1 MALEEIRGERIRK
14 LEALKG
20 AGIDP
25 YPATAGRRFRVAD
38 ILSSFEGHE
47 SSGESLSVAGRVM
60 AKREQGALT
69 FADLHDETAKIQLI
83 LKADLLDEIS
93 KTVLENLDI
102 GDIVE
107 VSGRGVTTKRGEKSI
122 EASKLVM
129 LTKTILPLPD
139 KWHGLVD
146 IEERLRKRYLD
157 LLMNPEE
164 REVFVKKSKF
174 WQATR
179 EFLLKEGF
187 LEVETPVL
195 EQIPGGADAEP
206 FVTHHNALD
215 VDFYLRIS
223 PELHL
228 KRLLAGG
235 YERVFEIGRIFRNEG
250 IDKEHLQD
258 YTQME
263 AYWAYADYE
272 MMMALVER
280 MYKMVIQAVLGGLT
294 QDWQGIA
301 IDWGSAWPKLDYY
314 DLFKK
319 ETGLDLSKASESD
332 LQSYAESEGID
343 TEAHLGR
350 GRLIDVIFKKKVRSH
365 LVQPGFLVLP
375 PIDVEPLAKRSSKDP
390 NRVER
395 FQVVACG
402 SELGKGFSEL
412 NDPLDQRARFEEQQ
426 RLREAGDAEAQMMDL
441 DFVEAL
447 EYGMPPAA
455 GFGFSERLFS
465 VLIGRP
471 VRETVFFPLMRPRRH
486 D

>member
-1 MALEEIRGERIRK
+1 MALDEIRGERIRK
-14 LEALKG
+14 LEALKE
-20 AGIDP
+20 AGINP
-25 YPATAGRRFRVAD
+25 YPA
-38 ILSSFEGHE
+38 E
-47 SSGESLSVAGRVM
+47 SSRTFSVNEVIADFENRETSGGEVGVAGRII

-69 FADLHDETAKIQLI
+69 FADLADASGKIQLI
-83 LKADLLDEIS
+83 LKSDVLDESS
-93 KTVLENLDI
+93 KVVLENLDI

-107 VSGRGVTTKRGEKSI
+107 ARGKALTTKRGEKSI
-122 EASKLVM
+122 EALRLVM

-146 IEERLRKRYLD
+146 IEERLRRRYLD

-164 REVFVKKSKF
+164 RELFIKKSKF

-179 EFLLKEGF
+179 NFLLNDNF

-228 KRLLAGG
+228 KRLLTAG

-258 YTQME
+258 YTQAE
-263 AYWAYADYE
+263 VYWAFADYE
-272 MMMALVER
+272 KMMQLVER
-280 MYKMVIQAVLGGLT
+280 MYKEIISTVLGGLS
-294 QDWQGIA
+294 QEWQGETV
-301 IDWGSAWPKLDYY
+301 DWGVRWPRFDYY
-314 DLFKK
+314 ELFLRH
-319 ETGLDLSKASESD
+319 TGIGLSSASEED
-332 LQSYAESEGID
+332 LKSFADKEGID

-350 GRLIDVIFKKKVRSH
+350 GRLIDVIFKKKVRPH
-365 LVQPGFLVLP
+365 LIQPGFLVLP
-375 PIDVEPLAKRSSKDP
+375 PIEVEPLAKRSSEDP
-390 NRVER
+390 RRVER
-395 FQVVACG
+395 FQVVACA

-426 RLREAGDAEAQMMDL
+426 GLRDAGDKEAQMMDV

-465 VLIGRP
+465 VLVGRP
-471 VRETVFFPLMRPRRH
+471 VREAVFFPLMRPRKH

>member
-14 LEALKG
+14 LEALKE
-20 AGIDP
+20 AGINP
-25 YPATAGRRFRVAD
+25 YPATSGRRFRIAD
-38 ILSSFEGHE
+38 IINDFAGHE
-47 SSGESLSVAGRVM
+47 ASSEEIAASGRIM
-60 AKREQGALT
+60 AHREQGAIA
-69 FADLHDETAKIQLI
+69 FADLHDESGKIQLI
-83 LKADLLDEIS
+83 VKSDTLDDVS
-93 KTVLENLDI
+93 RVVFLNLDI

-107 VSGRGVTTKRGEKSI
+107 AKGKAITTKRGEKSI
-122 EASKLVM
+122 EVAGLRM

-146 IEERLRKRYLD
+146 IEERLRRRYVD
-157 LLMNPEE
+157 LIMNPEE
-164 REVFVKKSKF
+164 RELFVKKSKF

-179 EFLLKEGF
+179 EFLLSEGF

-195 EQIPGGADAEP
+195 EPTIGGADAEP

-228 KRLLAGG
+228 KRLLTAG

-263 AYWAYADYE
+263 VYWAFADYE
-272 MMMALVER
+272 VMMRLVRE
-280 MYKMVIQAVLGGLT
+280 MYQTIIQRSFGSLSFEL
-294 QDWQGIA
+294 QGNEINWSG
-301 IDWGSAWPKLDYY
+301 DWPKIDYY
-314 DLFKK
+314 AIFNTH
-319 ETGLDLSKASESD
+319 TGVDLSAASEEE
-332 LQSYAESEGID
+332 LKAYAEKEGID
-343 TEAHLGR
+343 VSQHVGR
-350 GRLIDVIFKKKVRSH
+350 GRLIDVIFKKKVRPH
-365 LVQPGFLVLP
+365 LIQPGFLVLP
-375 PIDVEPLAKRSSKDP
+375 PIDVEPLAKRSSNDP
-390 NRVER
+390 ERVER
-395 FQVVACG
+395 FQVVAAG

-412 NDPLDQRARFEEQQ
+412 NDPLDQRSRLMDQQ
-426 RLREAGDAEAQMMDL
+426 KLREAGDVEAQMMDE

-455 GFGFSERLFS
+455 GFGFSERLFA
-465 VLIGRP
+465 LLAGRS
-471 VRETVFFPLMRPRRH
+471 VREAVFFPLMRPRKH

>member
-14 LEALKG
+14 LEALKK
-20 AGIDP
+20 AGINP
-25 YPATAGRRFRVAD
+25 YPGRTDRRFRIAD
-38 ILSSFEGHE
+38 IIKDFAGYEA
-47 SSGESLSVAGRVM
+47 SGEEVVAAGRVM
-60 AKREQGALT
+60 AHREQGRVS
-69 FADLHDETAKIQLI
+69 FADLHDESGKIQLI
-83 LKADLLDEIS
+83 LRSDTLDDTSKAVFS
-93 KTVLENLDI
+93 NLDI
-102 GDIVE
+102 GDIIE
-107 VSGRGVTTKRGEKSI
+107 AKGKAITTKRGEKSL
-122 EASKLVM
+122 EASRLVM

-146 IEERLRKRYLD
+146 IEERLRRRYLD

-164 REVFVKKSKF
+164 RELFVKKSKF

-179 EFLLKEGF
+179 TFLMKEGF

-195 EQIPGGADAEP
+195 EATPGGADAEP
-206 FVTHHNALD
+206 FLTHHNALD

-228 KRLLAGG
+228 KRLLTAG

-263 AYWAYADYE
+263 VYWAFADYE
-272 MMMALVER
+272 MMMRLVGH
-280 MYKMVIQAVLGGLT
+280 MYKEIIAAVLGGLS
-294 QDWQGIA
+294 QEWQGETINWEN
-301 IDWGSAWPKLDYY
+301 DWPKLDYY
-314 DLFKK
+314 EIFARH
-319 ETGLDLSKASESD
+319 TGLDLSSISD
-332 LQSYAESEGID
+332 EDMKSYAETEGID

-350 GRLIDVIFKKKVRSH
+350 GRLIDVIFKKKVRPH

-375 PIDVEPLAKRSSKDP
+375 PIEVEPLAKRSPKDP
-390 NRVER
+390 KRVER
-395 FQVVACG
+395 FQVVACA

-426 RLREAGDAEAQMMDL
+426 KMRDAGDAEAQMMDV

-455 GFGFSERLFS
+455 GFGFSERLFAIL
-465 VLIGRP
+465 VNRP
-471 VRETVFFPLMRPRRH
+471 VREAIFFPLMRPRKSK
-486 D
+486 